1 METPE
6 RFELTTPNFRRV
18 AIVDCETT
26 GLFEQDEPIAIA
38 AIVVDVDAKGNAT
51 RVASW
56 SGKQYPKVDIH
67 PKAAKVHGMTKASLT
82 GLSFDLMAFEATLA
96 GVSCYV
102 AHNAAFDA
110 RMIGKAAPKV
120 VNAEWRCSYRQWAW
134 PALANKKLDTV
145 CAHLGIDRPNTHDAM
160 KDAEA
165 LLQALLQK
173 SGKTDRSMTYLGKL
187 LAKEA
192 FGVKSQIDAERART
206 QQRRAPA
213 EPIRTI
219 RIEIGQTPI
228 SNPTRTKPTKAK
240 ATKSG
245 SNTMATVV
253 LALIALILAALFF

>member
-6 RFELTTPNFRRV
+6 RFEPTTPNFRRV

-26 GLFEQDEPIAIA
+26 GLFEHDEPIAIA

-56 SGKQYPKVDIH
+56 SGKQCPTVDIH
-67 PKAAKVHGMTKASLT
+67 PKAAKVHGMTKASLM

-110 RMIGKAAPKV
+110 RMIGKAAPKL

-134 PALANKKLDTV
+134 PALADKKLNTV
-145 CAHLGIDRPNTHDAM
+145 CAHLGLDRPNTHDAM

-192 FGVKSQIDAERART
+192 FGVKSQIDAERAQAQR
-206 QQRRAPA
+206 RRAPA

-219 RIEIGQTPI
+219 RIAIGQTP
-228 SNPTRTKPTKAK
+228 TAKPTKAK
-240 ATKSG
+240 VPKSG
-245 SNTMATVV
+245 NNAIATIV

>member
-1 METPE
+1 
-6 RFELTTPNFRRV
+6 
-18 AIVDCETT
+18 
-26 GLFEQDEPIAIA
+26 
-38 AIVVDVDAKGNAT
+38 
-51 RVASW
+51 
-56 SGKQYPKVDIH
+56 
-67 PKAAKVHGMTKASLT
+67 
-82 GLSFDLMAFEATLA
+82 
-96 GVSCYV
+96 
-102 AHNAAFDA
+102 
-110 RMIGKAAPKV
+110 
-120 VNAEWRCSYRQWAW
+120 
-134 PALANKKLDTV
+134 
-145 CAHLGIDRPNTHDAM
+145 M

-228 SNPTRTKPTKAK
+228 TNPTRTKPTKAK